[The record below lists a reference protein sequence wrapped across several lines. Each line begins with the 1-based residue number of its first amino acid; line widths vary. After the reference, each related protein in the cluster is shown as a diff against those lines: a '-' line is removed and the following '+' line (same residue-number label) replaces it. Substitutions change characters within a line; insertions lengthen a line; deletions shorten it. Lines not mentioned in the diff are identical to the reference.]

1 MGFPGGAVVKNPPA
15 NGGDARDMGSVPGL
29 GRYPGVG
36 NDNPLQYFSLENSM
50 DRGAW
55 QALWDH
61 KELSMTEHVHTHDRI
76 YCIKQK

>member
-1 MGFPGGAVVKNPPA
+1 MVKNPPA

-55 QALWDH
+55 QALRRVGQDT
-61 KELSMTEHVHTHDRI
+61 TEATQHAWVFVVACGI
-76 YCIKQK
+76 AI